1 MLYLKREHLE
11 RMRGHGRRVY
21 PYECCGFLVG
31 RMDGGE
37 RRVVEVRAAGNE
49 KAAQEASRRFW
60 ISPENYFQLELRARK
75 AGLEILGVYHSHPDH
90 PGEPSEFDREHALPG
105 WSYIVFSVRR
115 EGPGRIG
122 SWLLAEDRSRF
133 RPEAIQL
140 LDGSQAPAP
149 EHDSGD

>member
-1 MLYLKREHLE
+1 
-11 RMRGHGRRVY
+11 VY

-31 RMDGGE
+31 RMEGGE
-37 RRVVEVRAAGNE
+37 RRVVEVWAAGNE

-105 WSYIVFSVRR
+105 WSYIVFSVLKGKP
-115 EGPGRIG
+115 GPVA
-122 SWLLAEDRSRF
+122 SWRLAENRSRF
-133 RPEAIQL
+133 YAEEFQVAGEPEA
-140 LDGSQAPAP
+140 PARGK
-149 EHDSGD
+149 EK